1 MPTEQIDIKET
12 TGTIFGA
19 PASVVLHNDNNHGM
33 DEVAAQIIK
42 ATQCTADQAMAIMME
57 AHNKGR
63 AVAYRGHRERCEH
76 IACVLEQIQLKVD
89 IE

>member
-19 PASVVLHNDNNHGM
+19 PASVILYNDNVHSQ
-33 DEVAAQIIK
+33 DEVAVQLIK

-57 AHNKGR
+57 AHNTGR
-63 AVAYRGHRERCEH
+63 AVAYRGHKERCEH
-76 IACVLEQIQLKVD
+76 AAAILEQIKLKVD